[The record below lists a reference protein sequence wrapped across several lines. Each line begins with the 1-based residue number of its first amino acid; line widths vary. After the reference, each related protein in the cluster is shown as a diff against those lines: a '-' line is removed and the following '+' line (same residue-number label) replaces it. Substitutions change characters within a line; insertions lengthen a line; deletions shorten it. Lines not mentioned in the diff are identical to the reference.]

1 MPVFTLLNFEVL
13 HVYVFVSIHT
23 SQRQALIAKT
33 LIGFLDLRTTNNIY
47 KESSVISSI
56 LYDGTCCM

>member
-1 MPVFTLLNFEVL
+1 M
-13 HVYVFVSIHT
+13 YVFVSIHT

-47 KESSVISSI
+47 KESSVISSV